1 MNGCRE
7 GSFVWRSQ
15 RLGVGYSAG
24 MLNPATVFFSV
35 KERANPAIML
45 RSSRR
50 SFFPVFYRFFLFYRF
65 FSFFFNSHE
74 TSLPLRTRSWFPC
87 LVLPASLRTPRP
99 WRTLPPT
106 GRRRERVRRRP
117 WEGPSRD
124 WRASSASTEVV
135 GPNRRMRAW
144 VVAAAAAAAAVWAAN
159 TPFRGTG

>member
-50 SFFPVFYRFFLFYRF
+50 SFPPVFIVFFDFIVFFRF
-65 FSFFFNSHE
+65 
-74 TSLPLRTRSWFPC
+74 
-87 LVLPASLRTPRP
+87 A
-99 WRTLPPT
+99 
-106 GRRRERVRRRP
+106 
-117 WEGPSRD
+117 
-124 WRASSASTEVV
+124 
-135 GPNRRMRAW
+135 
-144 VVAAAAAAAAVWAAN
+144 
-159 TPFRGTG
+159 